1 VVPTK
6 EVNWEWMVVKKN
18 SIFDKIKAT
27 CDELE
32 VTKKMSFKYD
42 CNEEIIY
49 QFYATLYFDAAR

>member
-1 VVPTK
+1 
-6 EVNWEWMVVKKN
+6 VNWEWMVVKKN